1 MSEST
6 LPTFDVPDETWS
18 IHFDDVLKV
27 VISGIGS
34 SDLPNDYLRQSLF
47 DKKVIKQEDDDDVKI
62 VVLENKRKRFVYARH
77 LYFRHRQTI
86 NITYRGQEV
95 SLLLINPTITNSELT
110 LLHMPIETN
119 VLVIQHIFKQ
129 MNPAWV
135 TWCVTRQ
142 PGAQL
147 RSDRWELELDCQGNE
162 EAIPEGFILPK
173 RSPEKED
180 IYVKIYVRGR
190 KPKQRQDYQKKD
202 QNFSVPPT
210 TDKVSTQQPP
220 TPGPTHLAPPP
231 PPMTPHATTPPPT
244 TPHAATPQ
252 PNTPHAATPLT
263 PAQPGQTV
271 CNSSRSDYKCDSTYY
286 NEPKFNRTHDRP
298 SPSPNEKK
306 PDSKRG
312 KPNES

>member
-18 IHFDDVLKV
+18 THFDDVLKV

-47 DKKVIKQEDDDDVKI
+47 DNKVIKQEDDIYDDSVKI

-86 NITYRGQEV
+86 SITYKGQEV

-119 VLVIQHIFKQ
+119 VLVIQHIFKK
-129 MNPAWV
+129 MNPAWE
-135 TWCVTRQ
+135 TWCVMRQ

-147 RSDRWELELDCQGNE
+147 RSDRWELQLDCQGNE
-162 EAIPEGFILPK
+162 EAIPEGFILLK

-190 KPKQRQDYQKKD
+190 KPKQRQDFQKKE

-210 TDKVSTQQPP
+210 TDKMSTPQPP

-231 PPMTPHATTPPPT
+231 HMS
-244 TPHAATPQ
+244 PHAATP
-252 PNTPHAATPLT
+252 PMKIVSRLDVCLT
-263 PAQPGQTV
+263 SAPTCSLHLA
-271 CNSSRSDYKCDSTYY
+271 
-286 NEPKFNRTHDRP
+286 
-298 SPSPNEKK
+298 
-306 PDSKRG
+306 
-312 KPNES
+312 

>member
-18 IHFDDVLKV
+18 LHFDDVLKV

-47 DKKVIKQEDDDDVKI
+47 DNKVIKQEDDDVKI

-86 NITYRGQEV
+86 NITYKGQEV

-147 RSDRWELELDCQGNE
+147 RSDRWELQLDCQGNE

-190 KPKQRQDYQKKD
+190 KPKQRQDYQKKTKISL
-202 QNFSVPPT
+202 FPPILT
-210 TDKVSTQQPP
+210 KCPP
-220 TPGPTHLAPPP
+220 NSPLRP
-231 PPMTPHATTPPPT
+231 
-244 TPHAATPQ
+244 ATPTS
-252 PNTPHAATPLT
+252 P
-263 PAQPGQTV
+263 
-271 CNSSRSDYKCDSTYY
+271 R
-286 NEPKFNRTHDRP
+286 RRP
-298 SPSPNEKK
+298 
-306 PDSKRG
+306 
-312 KPNES
+312 

>member
-18 IHFDDVLKV
+18 TNFDDVLKV

-34 SDLPNDYLRQSLF
+34 SDLPNDYLRQSLL
-47 DKKVIKQEDDDDVKI
+47 DNKVIKQEDLDDDVNI
-62 VVLENKRKRFVYARH
+62 VVLENKRKRFVYARY

-86 NITYRGQEV
+86 NITYKGQEV
-95 SLLLINPTITNSELT
+95 SLLLINPTITNAELT
-110 LLHMPIETN
+110 LMHMPIETN
-119 VLVIQHIFKQ
+119 VTVIQHIFKQ

-142 PGAQL
+142 PGSQL
-147 RSDRWELELDCQGNE
+147 RSDRWELQLDCQGNE

-190 KPKQRQDYQKKD
+190 KPKQKQDYQKKD
-202 QNFSVPPT
+202 QHFSVPPT

-220 TPGPTHLAPPP
+220 APGPTHLAPPP
-231 PPMTPHATTPPPT
+231 PT
-244 TPHAATPQ
+244 
-252 PNTPHAATPLT
+252 TPHAATPLT
-263 PAQPGQTV
+263 TAQPGQTV
-271 CNSSRSDYKCDSTYY
+271 CNSSRNDYMYDSTYY

-306 PDSKRG
+306 PESKRG
-312 KPNES
+312 KPN

>member
-1 MSEST
+1 
-6 LPTFDVPDETWS
+6 
-18 IHFDDVLKV
+18 
-27 VISGIGS
+27 
-34 SDLPNDYLRQSLF
+34 
-47 DKKVIKQEDDDDVKI
+47 
-62 VVLENKRKRFVYARH
+62 
-77 LYFRHRQTI
+77 
-86 NITYRGQEV
+86 
-95 SLLLINPTITNSELT
+95 
-110 LLHMPIETN
+110 MPIETN

-147 RSDRWELELDCQGNE
+147 RSDRWELQLDCQGNE

-180 IYVKIYVRGR
+180 IYIKIYVRGR

-202 QNFSVPPT
+202 QNISVPPN
-210 TDKVSTQQPP
+210 TDKVSAQQPP
-220 TPGPTHLAPPP
+220 TPGHTHLAPPT
-231 PPMTPHATTPPPT
+231 PMTPHAATPPPT
-244 TPHAATPQ
+244 TPHAATPP

-306 PDSKRG
+306 PESKRG
-312 KPNES
+312 KPNET